1 MNLCLQRAK
10 STEKGDGKSVL
21 ERGEREVK
29 INKVA
34 ESGRYGLRCN
44 MWRSICVYREL
55 GGFPVAAAV
64 MLGDDPIFGEQKGV
78 GKGGWIWKEGLV
90 CNGGVGSMR
99 KFRIG
104 DFLCSGKKVR
114 WTRVPDLEEMT
125 FSRETSWPS

>member
-1 MNLCLQRAK
+1 MSSEEKCVHGCTGRHVNLCLQRAK

-64 MLGDDPIFGEQKGV
+64 MLGDDPIFGEQKGG
-78 GKGGWIWKEGLV
+78 GK
-90 CNGGVGSMR
+90 
-99 KFRIG
+99 
-104 DFLCSGKKVR
+104 R
-114 WTRVPDLEEMT
+114 WMDLEG
-125 FSRETSWPS
+125 RLGL